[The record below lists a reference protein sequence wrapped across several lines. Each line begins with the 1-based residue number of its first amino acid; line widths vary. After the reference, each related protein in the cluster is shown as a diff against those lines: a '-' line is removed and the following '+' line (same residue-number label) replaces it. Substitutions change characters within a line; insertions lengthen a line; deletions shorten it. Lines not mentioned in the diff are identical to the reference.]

1 MGHLVEG
8 TELFGG
14 LARMVVMVVNQ
25 FVQGDQQGGRDE
37 QQCEKTSKSPHPFPL
52 FLKRILTQVAWCLLW
67 LRYHYKKLKEFWML
81 KHFFPLVLTL
91 SLSLSAQINKQEL
104 NKLDVE
110 ALIIKDLTAKQT
122 LYAKEPFKEVQPAS
136 LTKVMTVILAIERG
150 RLNEPVTI
158 TREMTR
164 VEPTIAGYRR
174 GDVIRL
180 EDLIKAAMIK
190 SDNDAAKAIAITVG
204 GSEEQ
209 FVKMMNAKARA
220 IGMNATQ
227 FTNPCGYD
235 TKGHYSTPKDLL
247 KMAEYAIKNR
257 KFNEISKMNEHRYKA
272 LNKNRE
278 FYAYTHNR
286 LLNRYQYAVGIKTGY
301 TAKAG
306 PCLIAR
312 AKKDGKDCVIVMMN
326 AKGDRWKTAKNIFE
340 QVLNS

>member
-1 MGHLVEG
+1 MMIKRFSTL
-8 TELFGG
+8 LFTFS
-14 LARMVVMVVNQ
+14 LALY
-25 FVQGDQQGGRDE
+25 GD
-37 QQCEKTSKSPHPFPL
+37 
-52 FLKRILTQVAWCLLW
+52 
-67 LRYHYKKLKEFWML
+67 
-81 KHFFPLVLTL
+81 
-91 SLSLSAQINKQEL
+91 INKAEL
-104 NKLDVE
+104 NKLEVE
-110 ALIIKDLTAKQT
+110 ALIVKDLSAKQT

-136 LTKVMTVILAIERG
+136 LTKVMTAILAIERG
-150 RLNEPVTI
+150 NLAQPVTI

-204 GSEEQ
+204 GSEER
-209 FVKMMNAKARA
+209 FVEMMNAKARA
-220 IGMNATQ
+220 IGMKHTR
-227 FTNPCGYD
+227 FSNPCGYD

-247 KMAEYAIKNR
+247 KMTEYAIQNR
-257 KFNEISKMNEHRYKA
+257 KFNEISKMNEHRYRA
-272 LNKNRE
+272 LNKKRE

-286 LLNRYQYAVGIKTGY
+286 LLNRYQYAVGVKTGY

-326 AKGDRWKTAKNIFE
+326 AKGDRWKTAKSIFE

>member
-1 MGHLVEG
+1 MRQKERQKNVEIVALSS
-8 TELFGG
+8 LFDANFSTAG
-14 LARMVVMVVNQ
+14 MVFAFMRHNLLENQ
-25 FVQGDQQGGRDE
+25 KDM
-37 QQCEKTSKSPHPFPL
+37 
-52 FLKRILTQVAWCLLW
+52 I
-67 LRYHYKKLKEFWML
+67 ML
-81 KHFFPLVLTL
+81 KHFGALLL
-91 SLSLSAQINKQEL
+91 SLSVSVFAEINKEEL

-110 ALIIKDLTAKQT
+110 ALIVKDLSAKQT
-122 LYAKEPFKEVQPAS
+122 LYAKEPLKEVQPAS

-150 RLNEPVTI
+150 KLNEPVTI
-158 TREMTR
+158 TREMTK

-204 GSEEQ
+204 GSEER
-209 FVKMMNAKARA
+209 FVEMMNAKAKK
-220 IGMNATQ
+220 IGMHHTH

-235 TKGHYSTPKDLL
+235 TKSHYSTPQDLL
-247 KMAEYAIKNR
+247 KMTEYAIKNR
-257 KFNEISKMNEHRYKA
+257 KFNEISRMNEHRYRA
-272 LNKNRE
+272 VNKNRE

-286 LLNRYQYAVGIKTGY
+286 LLNRYQYAVGVKTGY

-312 AKKDGKDCVIVMMN
+312 AKKDGKDCLIVMMN

>member
-1 MGHLVEG
+1 M
-8 TELFGG
+8 F
-14 LARMVVMVVNQ
+14 
-25 FVQGDQQGGRDE
+25 
-37 QQCEKTSKSPHPFPL
+37 
-52 FLKRILTQVAWCLLW
+52 
-67 LRYHYKKLKEFWML
+67 KKFAS
-81 KHFFPLVLTL
+81 VCLTL
-91 SLSLSAQINKQEL
+91 SVTLFAEIDRNEL
-104 NKLDVE
+104 NKLEVE
-110 ALIIKDLTAKQT
+110 ALLVKDLTSRQM

-136 LTKVMTVILAIERG
+136 LTKVMTVILAIEKG
-150 RLNEPVTI
+150 DLSQPVTI
-158 TREMTR
+158 SREMTQ

-180 EDLIKAAMIK
+180 EDLLKAAMIK

-209 FVKMMNAKARA
+209 FVAMMNAKARA
-220 IGMNATQ
+220 IGMSHTH

-235 TKGHYSTPKDLL
+235 AKEHYSTPQDLL

-312 AKKDGKDCVIVMMN
+312 AKKDGKDCLIVMMN
-326 AKGDRWKTAKNIFE
+326 AKGDRWKAAKNIFE